1 MRTPPCTHP
10 PIEIDGTALGVNTVS
25 HPLPIFLKNLDKNSV
40 THKCYKHCKLKI
52 GYSILI
58 IQFVI
63 HFVIHR
69 PQKFFK
75 KFRKKPPDLSIRGL
89 RWVQLAHKEKQR
101 ATARLAPMPKP
112 SVHSGHRTHNLC
124 KNTGRTHMLDH
135 LVHFEPDITSRQ
147 EYQALDDAS
156 AEEVLSAQYNTAEL
170 LDALGIKPDDEVDKQ
185 NQVVAAREAF
195 SAMTTT
201 ATDEETKTKLVQLKT
216 PEAVRHL
223 TGMLAAYD
231 WEFVEM
237 AKELRGYTVAKL
249 VEETK
254 SPNANIRLKALGL
267 LGKVTEVGLFTE
279 KIEVKKTDLTEDE
292 IDRKLKEK
300 LAKFMDVTDVQP
312 IEDIEIKETPA
323 LGDADA
329 D

>member
-1 MRTPPCTHP
+1 M
-10 PIEIDGTALGVNTVS
+10 
-25 HPLPIFLKNLDKNSV
+25 
-40 THKCYKHCKLKI
+40 
-52 GYSILI
+52 
-58 IQFVI
+58 
-63 HFVIHR
+63 
-69 PQKFFK
+69 
-75 KFRKKPPDLSIRGL
+75 
-89 RWVQLAHKEKQR
+89 
-101 ATARLAPMPKP
+101 
-112 SVHSGHRTHNLC
+112 
-124 KNTGRTHMLDH
+124 DH

-147 EYQALDDAS
+147 DFLELDDAS
-156 AEEVLSAQYNTAEL
+156 ASEMLSAQYNTAEL
-170 LDALGIKPDDEVDKQ
+170 LDSLGIKSDEEVDKQ
-185 NQVVAAREAF
+185 HQVVAAREAF
-195 SAMTTT
+195 QAVVGPTP
-201 ATDEETKTKLVQLKT
+201 DEDTKTKLVQLKT

-292 IDRKLKEK
+292 IDKKLKEK

-329 D
+329 DGTTPDA